1 MPDFFEKKSL
11 HWWLFQDDF
20 SCYEEMTIASPV
32 LADRITGKA
41 SYVQLLDG
49 AESSGDQQGSHMYC
63 MCRACAGL
71 GTQTLWAQLC
81 GVLGIALLCME
92 Y

>member
-1 MPDFFEKKSL
+1 MPDFSEKKSL

-20 SCYEEMTIASPV
+20 SYYGKMTFASPV
-32 LADRITGKA
+32 LTDCIRGKA
-41 SYVQLLDG
+41 SHVQMLDG
-49 AESSGDQQGSHMYC
+49 AESLGEQQGSHMYC
-63 MCRACAGL
+63 MCRAGAGR

-92 Y
+92 